1 MPENDDRVLSR
12 LSRLETRV
20 ESQGETMARLETEQ
34 ARFHEHMGKFERSSE
49 KINESLERMKSIEF
63 DVRRL
68 RDDDVRSVREK
79 IAGYEVKFQSME
91 KVERLSWMI
100 LLALIPVTGSLIV
113 EGIRYALTIK
123 P

>member
-20 ESQGETMARLETEQ
+20 ESQGETMAPLETEQ

-79 IAGYEVKFQSME
+79 I
-91 KVERLSWMI
+91 ERLSWII